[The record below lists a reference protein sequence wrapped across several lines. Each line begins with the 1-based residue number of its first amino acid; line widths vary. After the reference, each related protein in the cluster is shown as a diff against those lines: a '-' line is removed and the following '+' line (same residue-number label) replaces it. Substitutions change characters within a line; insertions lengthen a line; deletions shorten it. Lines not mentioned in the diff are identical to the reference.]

1 MHKSKGLS
9 KRQQQSATL
18 RTRYFNAQDD
28 PLSLRRAMPPLS
40 KTQPQQHMPIPL
52 VSNGNQTQIMPP
64 QDAQDEVNKREIDGF
79 YLLEVSGTSFPED
92 LQHIVLSDRKLKT
105 VVDEDLTYFSELQ
118 YVDVSENFLPL
129 FPFGAL
135 PKLREL
141 RIACNRIQKIE
152 ELFGFNQLMYLDMSY
167 NQLQYHC
174 IEFLY
179 DLPLLKEL
187 DLSGNGLR
195 HMPTDL
201 FRFESLEKLI
211 LQYNK
216 FDDNQLFRA
225 FGTMPVLR
233 CLDVSNNFF
242 SSFPSEDM
250 DDSYKYVFGRP
261 RCDALAAAFDR
272 SVRALT
278 SPSPFSVFVSRFL
291 DTLDISFNFFGN
303 ESDIVG
309 VVFLN
314 RLETFLLYGN
324 PVLGPTGEDPMF
336 IYIEDVVDQANDHRD
351 KIHSTISYIDVR
363 LSPCLSPTS
372 TAARH

>member
-9 KRQQQSATL
+9 RRQQQSATL

-28 PLSLRRAMPPLS
+28 PLPSRRAMPPLS
-40 KTQPQQHMPIPL
+40 KPQHMPIPL
-52 VSNGNQTQIMPP
+52 VNNGNPTQTMPP
-64 QDAQDEVNKREIDGF
+64 QDVQDDVNKREIDGF

-92 LQHIVLSDRKLKT
+92 LQHIVISDRKLKT

-141 RIACNRIQKIE
+141 RIACNRIHKIE

-167 NQLQYHC
+167 NQLQYQC

-242 SSFPSEDM
+242 SSFPSENM
-250 DDSYKYVFGRP
+250 DDSFKYVTTAP
-261 RCDALAAAFDR
+261 RCAALRCTAFVAVGSDLYL
-272 SVRALT
+272 SL
-278 SPSPFSVFVSRFL
+278 PLPCVSSSAPCRFL

-351 KIHSTISYIDVR
+351 KIHSTISYIDVSR
-363 LSPCLSPTS
+363 SPCRFAPP
-372 TAARH
+372 AR